1 MVNMVNCLKFCKCAP
16 KNVLT
21 LGTKTA
27 KNAGAVKTPRLFSVS
42 RDPAIGTQITNNMT
56 GTRYFQRGG
65 LNSRG
70 AAIEPLTTVHYADGR
85 YSSIPN
91 TQFNK
96 LLKELKQNP
105 NNWNPVIKSDAF
117 IGQELAVNNPAIAGR
132 YFRSNTPANDLVTN
146 NFITRITPEHHNTM
160 TLQEFDNMILRLLG

>member
-1 MVNMVNCLKFCKCAP
+1 MVNMASITKYGKCAYESVVN
-16 KNVLT
+16 K
-21 LGTKTA
+21 LGTKH
-27 KNAGAVKTPRLFSVS
+27 AGVKKASRLFSVS
-42 RDPAIGTQITNNMT
+42 RDPRIGTQITNNMT

-70 AAIEPLTTVHYADGR
+70 AAIEPITTVHYADGR

-105 NNWNPVIKSDAF
+105 NNWNPIIKSDAS
-117 IGQELAVNNPAIAGR
+117 IGKELLVNNPAIAGR
-132 YFRSNTPANDLVTN
+132 YFRPNTPANDLVTN
-146 NFITRITPEHHNTM
+146 NFITRITPEHHTSM
-160 TLQEFDNMILRLLG
+160 TFKEFDNMILNLLG